1 LGVLLWLV
9 LVRRPLAK
17 QTIARA
23 TNSVFNMAGF
33 SV

>member
-1 LGVLLWLV
+1 MGVLLWLV
-9 LVRRPLAK
+9 LVRRPLLR

-23 TNSVFNMAGF
+23 TNSVFNMADS